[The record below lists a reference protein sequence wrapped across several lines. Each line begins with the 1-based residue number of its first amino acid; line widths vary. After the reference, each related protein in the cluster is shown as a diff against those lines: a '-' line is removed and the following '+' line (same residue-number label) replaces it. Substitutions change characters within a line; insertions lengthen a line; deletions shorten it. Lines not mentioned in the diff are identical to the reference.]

1 MSVIPVP
8 EDRTAQL
15 YCVLIAL
22 ADDTLLLPNAAV
34 AETVG
39 QEGLAVT
46 EGEPHWVAGALD
58 WNRRSLT
65 AIRFETLNG
74 AGPLPLTRRA
84 RLVVLQALDGAT
96 TAAPLALVA
105 QSYPHLITVTR
116 DAIAALPLRSSDDPA
131 LVIARVR
138 VGNSEALIPNL
149 DALRARVD
157 ALGEASAR

>member
-1 MSVIPVP
+1 MIPVQ
-8 EDRTAQL
+8 EDRSAQL

-39 QEGLAVT
+39 QEGLMVNEA
-46 EGEPHWVAGALD
+46 EPRWVAGELE

-65 AIRFETLNG
+65 ALRFETLNG
-74 AGPLPLTRRA
+74 AGALPLTRRA
-84 RLVVLQALDGAT
+84 RLVVLQALDAET
-96 TAAPLALVA
+96 TAAPIALVA

-116 DAIAALPLRSSDDPA
+116 DAIASLPLRATDDPEFV
-131 LVIARVR
+131 LARVR

-149 DALRARVD
+149 DALRERVN
-157 ALGEASAR
+157 ALAATTDE

>member
-1 MSVIPVP
+1 MIPVQ
-8 EDRTAQL
+8 EDRSAQL

-39 QEGLAVT
+39 QEGLTVNEA
-46 EGEPHWVAGALD
+46 EPHWVAGELE

-65 AIRFETLNG
+65 ALRFETLNG
-74 AGPLPLTRRA
+74 AGALSLNRRA
-84 RLVVLQALDGAT
+84 RLVVLQALDAET
-96 TAAPLALVA
+96 SAAPLALVA

-116 DAIAALPLRSSDDPA
+116 DAIAALPLRDTDDPA
-131 LVIARVR
+131 FVLARVR

-149 DALRARVD
+149 DALRQRVD
-157 ALGEASAR
+157 ALTAGTDAA